1 MGGADDVG
9 DEVEEE
15 GEYDGDVVGFE
26 EECFASESFRG
37 LLWIVVEHL
46 NASAGWVVIIVPLY
60 LLFALK
66 SGFTGSIASITGIRF
81 GAEVFHYGAI
91 VDEWFSLFRFLI

>member
-15 GEYDGDVVGFE
+15 GDYDGDMVGFE
-26 EECFASESFRG
+26 KECFAPESFRS
-37 LLWIVVEHL
+37 LLWVVVEHL
-46 NASAGWVVIIVPLY
+46 NASAGWVVIIIPLY
-60 LLFALK
+60 LLFALE
-66 SGFTGSIASITGIRF
+66 SGFTCCIASITGSGC

-91 VDEWFSLFRFLI
+91 VDKWFSLFRFII